1 MESSLSPPDLEH
13 PRLRDEE
20 IQEMLA
26 SAVEAYAGRLQEGA
40 DLQPFPAGSE
50 TSATDVAMAVAAM
63 LKASEIYS
71 FEVAAMFN
79 V

>member
-1 MESSLSPPDLEH
+1 LSPPDTDNA
-13 PRLRDEE
+13 RRRDEE

-26 SAVEAYAGRLQEGA
+26 SAVEAYAARLQEGA
-40 DLQPFPAGSE
+40 DLLPFPAGRA
-50 TSATDVAMAVAAM
+50 TNATDVAMTVAAM
-63 LKASEIYS
+63 MKATEIYS

>member
-1 MESSLSPPDLEH
+1 LSPPDPQTE
-13 PRLRDEE
+13 PQRDEE

-26 SAVEAYAGRLQEGA
+26 SAVKAYAARLRDGA
-40 DLQPFPAGSE
+40 ELSPFPAGKE
-50 TSATDVAMAVAAM
+50 IDATDVAITVAALM
-63 LKASEIYS
+63 KASEIYS